1 LVFSAHFTVGLPGG
15 KNWPARNSGNLHT
28 GAALRRYG
36 FLRLIWRIIDQFA
49 TSWGSQEQFQGSRG
63 VAKIQQGGFIL
74 MKEAA

>member
-1 LVFSAHFTVGLPGG
+1 
-15 KNWPARNSGNLHT
+15 
-28 GAALRRYG
+28 LRRYG